1 VLTGRLPV
9 EGTGPSRYR
18 RAVSTYLDHAAST
31 PSRPEARTALATWLD
46 AANASSTHAA
56 GQAARVAVEEARE
69 QVALALACSPHEV
82 VFTSGGTEADN
93 LAVKG
98 VIWAAR
104 ERTAHTPHLITTAVE
119 HPAVLDPARWLAG
132 RGDATL
138 TVVDPGPDG
147 RVDIEAVLAAVGPQ
161 TALVSVMTAN
171 NELGAVNDV
180 PALAAALTERGVPLH
195 TDAVQAIATLD
206 VEVAAWGTAALAL
219 SAHKFGGP
227 QGVGIAVLRRGLP
240 VVPLAHG
247 GGQDRGVRSGTF
259 AAGLDAACGEALAAA
274 VRDRA
279 ALRTRLRTMT
289 DRLADALTALDGVRR
304 NGPADEAHRLAS
316 HVHLG
321 IDGVDGGALSVAL
334 DRAGLD
340 VSSGAACGSGAA
352 KASHVLEAVGL
363 SGTPLRL
370 SLGWSSTDADVD
382 RAVDVLTEVI
392 PAIRRRA
399 GAVGSTRAAGVRP

>member
-1 VLTGRLPV
+1 
-9 EGTGPSRYR
+9 
-18 RAVSTYLDHAAST
+18 VSTYLDHAAST
-31 PSRPEARTALATWLD
+31 PPRPEARAALARWLD
-46 AANASSTHAA
+46 SANASSTHAA

-69 QVALALACSPHEV
+69 AVATALACSPHEV

-104 ERTAHTPHLITTAVE
+104 DRTSGTPHLITTAVE
-119 HPAVLDPARWLAG
+119 HPAVLDPARWLAE

-138 TVVDPGPDG
+138 SVVAPTPDG
-147 RVDIEAVLAAVGPQ
+147 RVDIEEVLAAVGPS

-171 NELGAVNDV
+171 NELGAVNDI
-180 PALAAALTERGVPLH
+180 PSLAAALAERDIPLH

-206 VEVAAWGTAALAL
+206 VEVVAWGTAALAL

-240 VVPLAHG
+240 VVPLSHG

-259 AAGLDAACGEALAAA
+259 AAGLDAACGAALIAA

-279 ALRTRLRTMT
+279 DVRQRLRVMT
-289 DRLADALTALDGVRR
+289 DRLAGALTTLDGVRR
-304 NGPADEAHRLAS
+304 NGPTDAAQRLAS

-321 IDGVDGGALSVAL
+321 IDDVDGGALTVAL

-352 KASHVLEAVGL
+352 KASHVLEATGVT
-363 SGTPLRL
+363 GTPLRL
-370 SLGWSSTDADVD
+370 SLGWTSTEAEVD
-382 RAVDVLTEVI
+382 RAIEVLTEVI
-392 PAIRRRA
+392 PAVRARRVVSARTPGGDARTPGSEARA
-399 GAVGSTRAAGVRP
+399 PGSEVRT

>member
-1 VLTGRLPV
+1 
-9 EGTGPSRYR
+9 
-18 RAVSTYLDHAAST
+18 VSTYLDHAAST
-31 PSRPEARTALATWLD
+31 PPRPEARAALASWLD

-69 QVALALACSPHEV
+69 AVAAALSCSPHEV

-104 ERTAHTPHLITTAVE
+104 DRAAGTPHLITTAVE
-119 HPAVLDPARWLAG
+119 HPAVLDPARWLAE
-132 RGDATL
+132 RGDASL
-138 TVVDPGPDG
+138 TVVAPARDG
-147 RVDIEAVLAAVGPQ
+147 RVDIEQVLAAVGPR
-161 TALVSVMTAN
+161 TALVSVMSAN
-171 NELGAVNDV
+171 NELGAVNDI
-180 PALAAALTERGVPLH
+180 PGLAAVLAERGIPLH

-240 VVPLAHG
+240 VVPLFHG

-259 AAGLDAACGEALAAA
+259 ATGLDAACGEALTAA
-274 VRDRA
+274 VRDRTD
-279 ALRTRLRTMT
+279 LRERLRTMT
-289 DRLADALTALDGVRR
+289 DRLAGALTALDGVRR
-304 NGPADEAHRLAS
+304 NGPVDPAQRLAS

-321 IDGVDGGALSVAL
+321 IDEVDGGALSVAL

-352 KASHVLEAVGL
+352 KASHVLEATDVA
-363 SGTPLRL
+363 GTPLRL
-370 SLGWSSTDADVD
+370 SLGWTSTQADVD
-382 RAVDVLTEVI
+382 RAIDVLTDVI
-392 PAIRRRA
+392 PSVRARTA
-399 GAVGSTRAAGVRP
+399 GAGARA

>member
-1 VLTGRLPV
+1 M
-9 EGTGPSRYR
+9 
-18 RAVSTYLDHAAST
+18 STYLDHAAST
-31 PSRPEARTALATWLD
+31 PPRPEARAALARWLD

-69 QVALALACSPHEV
+69 AVATALSCSPHEV

-104 ERTAHTPHLITTAVE
+104 DRIGGTPHLITTAVE
-119 HPAVLDPARWLAG
+119 HPAVLDPARWLAE

-138 TVVDPGPDG
+138 TVVAPAPDG
-147 RVDIEAVLAAVGPQ
+147 RVGIEEVLAAVGPR
-161 TALVSVMTAN
+161 TALVSVMSAN
-171 NELGAVNDV
+171 NELGAVNDI
-180 PALAAALTERGVPLH
+180 PGLAAALGEREIPLH

-259 AAGLDAACGEALAAA
+259 ATGLDAACGEALTAA
-274 VRDRA
+274 VRDRTE
-279 ALRTRLRTMT
+279 LRARLRAMT
-289 DRLADALTALDGVRR
+289 DRLAGALTALDGVRR
-304 NGPADEAHRLAS
+304 NGPVDAAQRLAS

-321 IDGVDGGALSVAL
+321 IDDVDGGALSVAL

-352 KASHVLEAVGL
+352 KASHVLEAANVT
-363 SGTPLRL
+363 GTPLRL
-370 SLGWSSTDADVD
+370 SLGWTSTQADVD
-382 RAVDVLTEVI
+382 RAIDVLTDVI
-392 PAIRRRA
+392 PGVRARTA
-399 GAVGSTRAAGVRP
+399 GAGARS